1 MTNKVLRKFI
11 IGFLL
16 INLEFM
22 LYNTLDFFSIMPI
35 IIIFHFIFLV
45 IVANRWKTEST
56 YSLYTLGL
64 VLSYVYTLY
73 ANINALFYIIITIF
87 LIWYTRTRLVD
98 KNGTELFVKTIK
110 MFIYIFAI
118 RSLIFVIR
126 YNINVDLNTLIIIN
140 TLASAVINGLVT
152 YLLLKIFQN
161 SEETDE
167 DHV

>member
-22 LYNTLDFFSIMPI
+22 LYNSLDFFSIMPI
-35 IIIFHFIFLV
+35 VIIFHFIFLV

-87 LIWYTRTRLVD
+87 LIWYTRTRIVD
-98 KNGTELFVKTIK
+98 KNGTELFVKIMK

-140 TLASAVINGLVT
+140 TLASAVINGLIT

>member
-35 IIIFHFIFLV
+35 VIIFHFIFLV